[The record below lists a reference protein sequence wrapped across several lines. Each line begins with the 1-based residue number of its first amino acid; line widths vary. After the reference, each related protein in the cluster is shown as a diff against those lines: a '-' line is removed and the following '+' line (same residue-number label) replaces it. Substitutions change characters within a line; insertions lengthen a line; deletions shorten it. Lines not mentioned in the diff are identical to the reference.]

1 MTVAEMRDRMEA
13 GEYQD
18 WLDFYAMYPFDDLH
32 RIHRPAALVSVSMAG
47 GGDAFADRLEVL
59 QPDPKLAGLSDVDKS
74 LIRAFEGRTGKGGG

>member
-1 MTVAEMRDRMEA
+1 MTVADLHVRMTE
-13 GEYQD
+13 EEFQD
-18 WLDFYAMYPFDDLH
+18 WLDFFAMYPFDDLH

-74 LIRAFEGRTGKGGG
+74 LIRAFDKR

>member
-1 MTVAEMRDRMEA
+1 MTVADLRVRMTE
-13 GEYQD
+13 EEFQD

-74 LIRAFEGRTGKGGG
+74 LIRAFDKR

>member
-1 MTVAEMRDRMEA
+1 MTVADLRVRMTE
-13 GEYQD
+13 EEFQD

-59 QPDPKLAGLSDVDKS
+59 QPDPKLAGLSEVDRS
-74 LIRAFEGRTGKGGG
+74 LIKAFDKR

>member
-1 MTVAEMRDRMEA
+1 MTVAELRGRME
-13 GEYQD
+13 EDEFQD
-18 WLDFYAMYPFDDLH
+18 WLDFFALYPFDDLH

-74 LIRAFEGRTGKGGG
+74 LIRAFDKR